1 MKIILR
7 ILLCKKYIIKY
18 LLLYWIIIKL
28 KLLFKTDSFDSQ
40 WFNYVK
46 QKIYKQFKYKIFT
59 KSKIYII
66 CCH

>member
-7 ILLCKKYIIKY
+7 ILLCKKYIINY

-28 KLLFKTDSFDSQ
+28 KLTFKTDSFDSQ

-46 QKIYKQFKYKIFT
+46 QKIYK
-59 KSKIYII
+59 
-66 CCH
+66 